1 MTSFFVAD
9 NDPVTDSFMV
19 AKAFGKRPDNVI
31 RDIEKTI
38 KACPEE
44 FDTKLNFE
52 VCYKNNE
59 LQNGKPQKFYR
70 LRKDGLM
77 LLVMS
82 YTKKEAMRIKIAY
95 INAFNWM
102 YAMLQVGRRQF
113 EEERN
118 AVMLEFLKEK
128 DVASMSG
135 RLLRRWGKR
144 RSHSYFHALSNW
156 TSKVSWHCP
165 VFLVRLPN
173 HENHNSWF
181 LNGPLRW
188 AFYCQITHSGNKNG
202 S

>member
-1 MTSFFVAD
+1 MKYPTVINGLDFRDLIFVAD

-19 AKAFGKRPDNVI
+19 AKAFGKLPKNVI
-31 RDIEKTI
+31 RDIERTI
-38 KACPEE
+38 EACPPE

-52 VCYKNNE
+52 LCYKNNE

-128 DVASMSG
+128 DIASMSG
-135 RLLRRWGKR
+135 RCYAGGGKR
-144 RSHSYFHALSNW
+144 RSPSYFHALSNW

-165 VFLVRLPN
+165 AFLARLPK
-173 HENHNSWF
+173 HE
-181 LNGPLRW
+181 
-188 AFYCQITHSGNKNG
+188 THKFVVFG
-202 S
+202 

>member
-1 MTSFFVAD
+1 MTGSAFYRQNVMKYPTVVNGIDFRELVFVAS
-9 NDPVTDSFMV
+9 NEPVTDSFMV
-19 AKAFGKRPDNVI
+19 AQAFGKLSKNVV
-31 RDIEKTI
+31 RDIERTI
-38 KACPEE
+38 EACPPE

-52 VCYKNNE
+52 LCYKNND

-102 YAMLQVGRRQF
+102 YAMLQVGKRQF

-118 AVMLEFLKEK
+118 AVMLEFMKEK

-135 RLLRRWGKR
+135 RLLNRWGRVKKPELLAR
-144 RSHSYFHALSNW
+144 IERIEQQGQISLPGFGNAL
-156 TSKVSWHCP
+156 T
-165 VFLVRLPN
+165 
-173 HENHNSWF
+173 E
-181 LNGPLRW
+181 
-188 AFYCQITHSGNKNG
+188 Q
-202 S
+202 

>member
-1 MTSFFVAD
+1 MNYPTVVNGIDFRELVFLAD

-19 AKAFGKRPDNVI
+19 AKAFQKRPDNVI
-31 RDIEKTI
+31 RDIERTI
-38 KACPEE
+38 AACPPE
-44 FDTKLNFE
+44 FDAKLNFE

-82 YTKKEAMRIKIAY
+82 YTKKEAMRIKVAY

-102 YAMLQVGRRQF
+102 AAMILVGVRQF

-118 AVMLEFLKEK
+118 AVMLEYMKEK

-135 RLLRRWGKR
+135 RLLNRWGRVK
-144 RSHSYFHALSNW
+144 
-156 TSKVSWHCP
+156 KP
-165 VFLVRLPN
+165 QLVARLERLELHGQIAIPGLN
-173 HENHNSWF
+173 HDLE
-181 LNGPLRW
+181 
-188 AFYCQITHSGNKNG
+188 
-202 S
+202 